1 MSIQQLTSRFLRRS
15 ELDAEN
21 MNKIKLDN
29 TKQTITWI
37 NNGEDI
43 AQPFT
48 IDVEVCV
55 NHKWGGICEHTWKG
69 DLGHSVGTIQ
79 IQVKKHNDK

>member
-1 MSIQQLTSRFLRRS
+1 
-15 ELDAEN
+15 

-55 NHKWGGICEHTWKG
+55 NHKWGGICEHTWKEIS
-69 DLGHSVGTIQ
+69 DILSELSKFRLKSTMIS
-79 IQVKKHNDK
+79 N

>member
-1 MSIQQLTSRFLRRS
+1 MTGVQTCALPISISSPLL
-15 ELDAEN
+15 
-21 MNKIKLDN
+21 IKLDN
-29 TKQTITWI
+29 AKQTITWI

-55 NHKWGGICEHTWKG
+55 NHKWGGICDHTWKNG
-69 DLGHSVGTIQ
+69 LGHSVGTIQ